1 MQSIIRLMQM
11 IRRPKL
17 LEDESLNLLK
27 WFLDNLFE
35 TNNNKYYL
43 MTNMQNCMNLKRENR
58 NAESSTCVKI

>member
-1 MQSIIRLMQM
+1 MQLIIRLMQM

-27 WFLDNLFE
+27 WFIGSLFE

-43 MTNMQNCMNLKRENR
+43 MANMQNCMNLKRENR
-58 NAESSTCVKI
+58 NAENSTCVKI

>member
-27 WFLDNLFE
+27 WFLGNLFE

-43 MTNMQNCMNLKRENR
+43 MTNMQNCMNLKRKNR
-58 NAESSTCVKI
+58 NAENSTCVKI